1 MIEQVIMEQILQ
13 HWVLQRSVGVVV
25 AMIEFLDRDQN
36 RVVLGGVE
44 VLDNHR
50 VSGKVRPE
58 QQDPRDRGMMVVMEL
73 HHLRLYLEVGA
84 VQARLERMVTMDLVL
99 RGVETVYNGLVGR
112 GLITE
117 EGVVV
122 VIML

>member
-1 MIEQVIMEQILQ
+1 M
-13 HWVLQRSVGVVV
+13 GVVV

-36 RVVLGGVE
+36 RVVPEGVE

-122 VIML
+122 VIMS